1 MKTNGLAS
9 SATTLPTYS
18 YHDVMTNKEIKK
30 IQLGGWSG
38 RKYKEVRRK
47 IERMIKE
54 EWGL

>member
-1 MKTNGLAS
+1 MGWPHPP
-9 SATTLPTYS
+9 LPFRLVS

-38 RKYKEVRRK
+38 RKFKEVRRK